1 MAGFVQIIEVKT
13 SHPDELNAL
22 ATDFRAERSA
32 SNEPM
37 PVSRGIF
44 TADRDRPGYFL
55 NIVEFDSY
63 EAAMA
68 NNDSPSTTKF
78 AARLAELCDAPPKF
92 YNLDLIE
99 VWTR

>member
-1 MAGFVQIIEVKT
+1 MAGFVQIIELKT

-22 ATDFRAERSA
+22 AAEFRAERSA

-37 PVSRGIF
+37 PVSRGTF
-44 TADRDRPGYFL
+44 TADRDRPGYYI

-68 NNDSPSTTKF
+68 NNDRPETTKF
-78 AARLAELCDAPPKF
+78 AARLAELCEGPPKF
-92 YNLDLIE
+92 YNLDTVD